1 MCKVLRV
8 SKSGYYAWIKAK
20 KSATEEENQA
30 LEKDILFIYEKSR
43 RVFGWKKIRKAIL
56 KMPLKDRKFKGST
69 INHKRI
75 QRLMKKL
82 GIQSKVCKK
91 YKATTNSNHS
101 LPVAENLLN
110 REFKT
115 ERPNEKLVS
124 DITYIAT
131 EEGWLYVAAIND
143 LYGHYNIGLSMSTRM
158 TKQLVIAALDDAYR
172 RGGKPCN
179 TILHSDRGSQYC
191 SYAYQ
196 ERLKKYGY
204 TCSMSRK
211 GNCWDN
217 APIESFW
224 GKMKMEWLNDCRFK
238 TIEEAKSKV
247 FEYVMIFYNR
257 QRIHESNDYI
267 TPEEYYHSYQ
277 KSKSKSTTLAG

>member
-1 MCKVLRV
+1 MCKVLKV
-8 SKSGYYAWIKAK
+8 SKSGFYAWIKSG
-20 KSATEEENQA
+20 KSTRDQENKA
-30 LEKDILFIYEKSR
+30 LEKDILLVHKKYN
-43 RVFGWKKIRKAIL
+43 RVFGWKKIRKVIL
-56 KMPLKDRKFKGST
+56 ETPLKDRKFKGNAL
-69 INHKRI
+69 NHKRI

-82 GIQSKVCKK
+82 GIRSKVCKK
-91 YKATTNSNHS
+91 YKATTNSRHN
-101 LPVAENLLN
+101 LPVAENLLDRN
-110 REFKT
+110 FSV

-124 DITYIAT
+124 DITYVAT

-158 TKQLVIAALDDAYR
+158 TKQLVISALDDAYR
-172 RGGKPCN
+172 RGGRPNN

-196 ERLKKYGY
+196 EKLKKYGY

-224 GKMKMEWLNDCRFK
+224 GKMKMEWLNDYRFK

-257 QRIHESNDYI
+257 QRIHEANGYV
-267 TPEEYYHSYQ
+267 TPEDYYRAYTVHKDESA
-277 KSKSKSTTLAG
+277 SLAS